1 MNTLK
6 ERPMQRSLNLVKH
19 RWNFIIAS
27 LLIILPG
34 ILFILLGG
42 IRPSIDFTGGTSWDI
57 YFDPARVPAGVE
69 VEKTL
74 KDAEAKFMAD
84 LRNKPGRTQAENDLI
99 AKRDVQTF
107 EAISQ
112 QSDAGLVV
120 LRTSQIFDATSE
132 KAALTE
138 AIKQRFGTSNG
149 FNETKLGLT
158 TTGPVVAGEVTT
170 RSIIAVILAS
180 LGILFY
186 LAYAFRKVNRPWR
199 YGMCAIF
206 GMVHDVLVVL
216 GIFAILGYFFRVE
229 IDALFV
235 TALLTVI
242 GFSVHDSIVVFDRI
256 RENQLRNPGEPFD
269 SLVNHSLVQTLAR
282 SLNTSITVVFTL
294 TALYLF
300 GGATIHNFVLAL
312 LVGIISGTYSSIFN
326 ASMLLVMWE
335 NGELGRLFGRKRRQP
350 TASQPAA
357 VR

>member
-1 MNTLK
+1 MMTNSND
-6 ERPMQRSLNLVKH
+6 RPMQRSLNLVKH
-19 RWNFIIAS
+19 RWTFIIAS
-27 LLIILPG
+27 MLIILPG
-34 ILFILLGG
+34 IVFILLGG
-42 IRPSIDFTGGTSWDI
+42 LRPSIDFTGGTSWDI
-57 YFDPARVPAGVE
+57 YFDPARVPASAE
-69 VEKTL
+69 IEKTL
-74 KDAEAKFMAD
+74 KDAETKFISD
-84 LRNKPGRTQAENDLI
+84 LRNKTGRVQAENDLL
-99 AKRDVQTF
+99 AKRDVQVF

-112 QSDAGLVV
+112 TSDAGLVV
-120 LRTSQIFDATSE
+120 VRTSQIFDATGE

-138 AIKQRFGTSNG
+138 ALKQRFSTSNG

-170 RSIIAVILAS
+170 RSIFAVLLAS
-180 LGILFY
+180 IGILCY

-216 GIFAILGYFFRVE
+216 GIFAILGFFFRVE

-269 SLVNHSLVQTLAR
+269 SLVQTLAR
-282 SLNTSITVVFTL
+282 SLNTSITVIFTL

-312 LVGIISGTYSSIFN
+312 LIGIISGTYSSIFN

-335 NGELGRLFGRKRRQP
+335 NGELGRIFGRKRRRP
-350 TASQPAA
+350 AASQPAV